1 MPVEVEPPEL
11 ARLLDFAERPRA
23 DEWSLRAALV
33 RYAQPEP
40 ERAAR
45 LLEVVRRAEGALHR
59 HSKLLE
65 REGPAIWATLSDDP
79 PSPTGTHRDVT
90 ELLLATAEIDQLGDR
105 LATWAVNRAG
115 KRPDT
120 EVDEVVTDAAHRLD
134 TLGVP
139 REERDSP
146 PRRRG

>member
-11 ARLLDFAERPRA
+11 AQLLDFAERPRV
-23 DEWSLRAALV
+23 DDWSLRAALV

-40 ERAAR
+40 ERAAG
-45 LLEVVRRAEGALHR
+45 LLDVLRRVEGALHR
-59 HSKLLE
+59 HGKLLGSD
-65 REGPAIWATLSDDP
+65 GPAICATLSDDP
-79 PSPTGTHRDVT
+79 PSPTGSHSDVT
-90 ELLLATAEIDQLGDR
+90 ALLLATAELDELGDE

-115 KRPDT
+115 ERPDT
-120 EVDEVVTDAAHRLD
+120 EVDEVVTDVAHRLD

-139 REERDSP
+139 RAERDGR

>member
-1 MPVEVEPPEL
+1 MPVEVETPEL
-11 ARLLDFAERPRA
+11 ARLFDFAERPRA
-23 DEWSLRAALV
+23 GEWSLCAALV
-33 RYAQPEP
+33 RYAQLEL

-45 LLEVVRRAEGALHR
+45 LLEVMRRADGALHR

-65 REGPAIWATLSDDP
+65 RDGPAIWATLSDDP
-79 PSPTGTHRDVT
+79 PSPTGSHGDITA
-90 ELLLATAEIDQLGDR
+90 LLLATAEIDQLGDR
-105 LATWAVNRAG
+105 LTRWSVNRAG

-120 EVDEVVTDAAHRLD
+120 EVDEVVTDVAHRLD

-146 PRRRG
+146 PPRRG

>member
-1 MPVEVEPPEL
+1 MPVEVEPREL
-11 ARLLDFAERPRA
+11 ARLLNFAERPRA

-65 REGPAIWATLSDDP
+65 RDGPAIWATLSDDP
-79 PSPTGTHRDVT
+79 PSPTASHRDVT
-90 ELLLATAEIDQLGDR
+90 ALLLATAEIDQLGDR

-120 EVDEVVTDAAHRLD
+120 EVDEVITDAAHRLD

-139 REERDSP
+139 REERDNP

>member
-23 DEWSLRAALV
+23 DSWSLRAALV

-45 LLEVVRRAEGALHR
+45 LLEALRRVEGALHR
-59 HSKLLE
+59 HGKLLE
-65 REGPAIWATLSDDP
+65 RDGPAIWATLSDDS
-79 PSPTGTHRDVT
+79 PSPTGPRRDVT
-90 ELLLATAEIDQLGDR
+90 ALLLATAELDQLGER

-115 KRPDT
+115 ERPDA
-120 EVDEVVTDAAHRLD
+120 EVDDVVTDVDDRLD
-134 TLGVP
+134 TLGIARAEP
-139 REERDSP
+139 NGR
-146 PRRRG
+146 PRRRR